1 LGGNNPIYKLVY
13 TERKVNMNYKTMEI
27 GTIIGDTLY
36 YIEYLAEEEKCSNYL
51 AIIQMMV
58 NSFEIT

>member
-1 LGGNNPIYKLVY
+1 LGGNNPIYKLAY
-13 TERKVNMNYKTMEI
+13 TDVEDDTNYKTMEI

-36 YIEYLAEEEKCSNYL
+36 YIEYLAEEEKCSNYS
-51 AIIQMMV
+51 AIIQMMI